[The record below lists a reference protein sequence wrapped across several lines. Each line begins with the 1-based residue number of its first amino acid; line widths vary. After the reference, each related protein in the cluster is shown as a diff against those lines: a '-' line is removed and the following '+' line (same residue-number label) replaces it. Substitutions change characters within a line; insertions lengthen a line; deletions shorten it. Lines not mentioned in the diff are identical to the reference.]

1 MNRIPCKKCPQC
13 GLYNDFT
20 VEECECGKK
29 LNSIEAQFVDTDE
42 LSPEEYGEIES
53 SLKVYVQKCSACGA
67 LNYTDD
73 PSNPVK
79 VCYNCHKTRIAAIAP
94 VECVEADS
102 EDEKK
107 ISTPEAEMGNGF
119 NAQQTANQVARITRP
134 MPIMTMKMM
143 TTMILHN
150 GKVFW
155 AIPKNCWRMYRQQ
168 KQVSHILSKRLKKKS
183 YGVRVASTMT
193 TMMTMTR

>member
-119 NAQQTANQVARITRP
+119 NAQQTANQVAQDYP
-134 MPIMTMKMM
+134 
-143 TTMILHN
+143 
-150 GKVFW
+150 
-155 AIPKNCWRMYRQQ
+155 
-168 KQVSHILSKRLKKKS
+168 S
-183 YGVRVASTMT
+183 
-193 TMMTMTR
+193 